1 MSKREET
8 LIRLEMALDRIVKGE
23 VKNIP
28 NTKKLS
34 VRAVE
39 LEAKL
44 GDGSIYYYPEFVD
57 KVKQVKKEIAESQ
70 GVMIKP
76 RADQLQDKLSKEK
89 RSKENLKDKYTKAS
103 EKLASFTS
111 HNFHMDDHWV
121 KENEKV
127 KRLERENQKLKE
139 ENHMLRRDNISVIK

>member
-1 MSKREET
+1 MSKSEDT

-76 RADQLQDKLSKEK
+76 RTDQLQDKLSKEK
-89 RSKENLKDKYTKAS
+89 RSKENFKDKYTKAS
-103 EKLASFTS
+103 EQLVSIASNDN
-111 HNFHMDDHWV
+111 HLNDCLNKAM
-121 KENEKV
+121 EKI
-127 KRLERENQKLKE
+127 RDLERENQKLKE
-139 ENHMLRRDNISVIK
+139 ELHMLRRDNIHSIN